1 MTNEQMEAYLRR
13 IRYTGSRELTGATL
27 DALIRAHI
35 TSVPFEN
42 LTVCEFQ
49 QVPSLDPEELYVKFV
64 ENRRGGYCFEQNT
77 IFHHLLMA
85 MGFDAYPVSVRIVRN
100 EGPLGPFVHKGVIVK
115 TGDGKRWYC
124 DVGFGGPGPRGAV
137 EISQAEQEIHGDT
150 VRCQF
155 LEYENVLIQ
164 SRKPD
169 GSWGN
174 VFRFCL
180 FPSEEVDFLPL
191 NFYISGKPG
200 QGFRARRMINLTLP
214 NGSKALT
221 GDHYTHREDGRIVC
235 EKDVTD
241 RKELQE
247 LLRTEFGLDVELPE

>member
-1 MTNEQMEAYLRR
+1 MTHEQTEAYLRR
-13 IRYTGSRELTGATL
+13 INYTGSRELTGETL
-27 DALIRAHI
+27 DAVIRAHI

-42 LTVCEFQ
+42 LTCCEFQ
-49 QVPSLDPEELYVKFV
+49 EVPSLDPQDLYVKVV
-64 ENRRGGYCFEQNT
+64 ENHRGGYCFELNT
-77 IFHHLLMA
+77 ALHHLLMG

-100 EGPLGPFVHKGVIVK
+100 EGPLGPFVHKGVIVR
-115 TGDGKRWYC
+115 TPDGKRWYC

-137 EISQAEQEIHGDT
+137 EISEREQDIHGDT

-164 SRKPD
+164 SKKDD
-169 GSWGN
+169 GWGN

-221 GDHYTHREDGRIVC
+221 NDHYTCRIDGQVVEER
-235 EKDVTD
+235 DVTD
-241 RKELQE
+241 RQE
-247 LLRTEFGLDVELPE
+247 LKKLLREEFGLTVELPD